1 MHRIDREESSLTQIG
16 HMKSPYGKVFQQSL
30 NMELQKYMKYSN
42 KQNKKTLGERSKFQ
56 RKQFTIV

>member
-30 NMELQKYMKYSN
+30 NMELQKYMKYST
-42 KQNKKTLGERSKFQ
+42 KQNKKHLVKDLSFKESSLL
-56 RKQFTIV
+56 

>member
-30 NMELQKYMKYSN
+30 NMELQKYMKYSI
-42 KQNKKTLGERSKFQ
+42 KQNKKHLVKDLSFKESSLL
-56 RKQFTIV
+56 